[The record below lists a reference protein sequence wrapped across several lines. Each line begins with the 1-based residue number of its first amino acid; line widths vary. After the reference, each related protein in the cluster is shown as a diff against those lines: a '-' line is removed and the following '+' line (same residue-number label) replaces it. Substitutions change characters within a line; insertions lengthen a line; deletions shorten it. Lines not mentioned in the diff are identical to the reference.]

1 MLSYSVLLSILLFG
15 LFSVISVYKTVR
27 DKLEDIQVTDM
38 YYDISWFTS
47 FVSVVLL
54 VFGVMLTVVNK

>member
-1 MLSYSVLLSILLFG
+1 VLLYSVLLSILLFD

>member
-1 MLSYSVLLSILLFG
+1 MLLYSVLLSILLFD

>member
-1 MLSYSVLLSILLFG
+1 VLLYSVLLSILLFD

-38 YYDISWFTS
+38 YYDVSWFTS

>member
-1 MLSYSVLLSILLFG
+1 VLSYSVLLSILLFG

>member
-1 MLSYSVLLSILLFG
+1 MLLYSVLLSILLFD

-38 YYDISWFTS
+38 YYDVSWFTS